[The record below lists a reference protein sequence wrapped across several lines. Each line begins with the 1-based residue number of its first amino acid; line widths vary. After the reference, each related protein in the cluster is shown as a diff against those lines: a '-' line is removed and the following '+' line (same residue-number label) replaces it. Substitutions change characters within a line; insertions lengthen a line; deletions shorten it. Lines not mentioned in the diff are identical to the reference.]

1 MILGLGVDIV
11 EVDRIRVALLK
22 GASLMKRIFTQAE
35 IAYCTNQRNQ
45 YQHLAGRFAAKEAG
59 LKALGTGWGQG
70 VRWKEVEVINEESGK
85 PVIRFDGRALEI
97 LQEKTVSEIL
107 VTISHSEEYAVAV
120 VVLEGSS

>member
-11 EVDRIRVALLK
+11 EVGRIRVALLK
-22 GASLMKRIFTQAE
+22 GTSLMKRVFTQAE
-35 IAYCTNQRNQ
+35 IDYCTHQQNQ

-70 VRWKEVEVINEESGK
+70 IRWQDLEVINEESGK
-85 PVIRFDGRALEI
+85 PVIRFDGKALEI
-97 LQEKTVSEIL
+97 LQEKTVSGVL

-120 VVLEGSS
+120 VVMEGS